1 MTERLPVHMGGHYR
15 RPVVR
20 LFGDC
25 LSLRIDIRMAVIAA
39 LLALAAFAIGMIS
52 LTIGT
57 YAVPLADVLGALF
70 GNDKPGAETARMVVV
85 EWRLPRVALAFLLG
99 AALGMSGAIF
109 QSLTRNPLGSPDI
122 IGFSAGSYTG
132 ALIVILLLSG
142 GYYETA
148 VGALTGGIVTASLV
162 YLLSR
167 RRGVQGFR
175 LIIVGIG
182 VAAMLSAFNAWMI
195 REANLQVAMSAA
207 IWGAGSLNG
216 LGFEQLVPV
225 MIVLLVV
232 MPASCLLSRPLR
244 QLEMGDD
251 VARASGVDANR
262 ARLLLMVLGVA
273 LTATVTAAAGPISF
287 IALAA
292 PQIARRLTHAAGPML
307 IASALMGG
315 LLLLAADLAA
325 QHALGVQVPVG
336 VMTVSIG
343 GFYFLWLLFR
353 EARK

>member
-1 MTERLPVHMGGHYR
+1 MRTTVSSDIDFGRSMYVMRRFGGRLSTRFDKFSIFTGLV
-15 RPVVR
+15 
-20 LFGDC
+20 L
-25 LSLRIDIRMAVIAA
+25 AV
-39 LLALAAFAIGMIS
+39 LALGIAGFS
-52 LTIGT
+52 LASGSYPI
-57 YAVPLADVLGALF
+57 ALVDVLGALA
-70 GNDKPGAETARMVVV
+70 GHGDDQVRMIVV

-99 AALGMSGAIF
+99 SALAMSGAIF

-132 ALIVILLLSG
+132 ALVVILLLSG

-148 VGALTGGIVTASLV
+148 AGALIGGIITAMAV
-162 YLLSR
+162 YLLAW

-175 LIIVGIG
+175 LIVVGIG

-195 REANLQVAMSAA
+195 READLQGAMSAA

-225 MIVLLVV
+225 AIVLCMVVPLVL
-232 MPASCLLSRPLR
+232 LLSRPMR

-251 VARASGVDANR
+251 AARASGVNANR
-262 ARLLLMVLGVA
+262 IRLLLMVLGTM
-273 LTATVTAAAGPISF
+273 LTAIVTAAAGPISF

-292 PQIARRLTHAAGPML
+292 PQIARRLTRSAGVTL
-307 IASALMGG
+307 IPSALTGG
-315 LLLLAADLAA
+315 LLLLAADWAA
-325 QHALGVQVPVG
+325 QHAFDVQLPVG

-343 GFYFLWLLFR
+343 GLYFIWLLIR
-353 EARK
+353 EGHK